1 MRYFLYAR
9 KSTDVED
16 KQVMSIEGQL
26 AELRALAK
34 SEGLE
39 IAAEF
44 IEKQSA
50 KMPGRPVFSEMLE
63 WIQNG
68 EVQGIVCWKL
78 DRLARNPVDGEQ
90 ISWLLQENIIRHI
103 RTHDRSHLPGDNVLM
118 MSVEFGMANQF
129 IRDLSSNVKRGLRLK
144 VKRGEYPGLAPIGY
158 LNDPREKS
166 VVIDR
171 KKARLV
177 RQAFEMYAG
186 GSKRLEDIAHFFAE
200 HGIISKG
207 NKRVHVSRVSFILS
221 NPFYCGLF
229 RYAGELYEGKHQ
241 PIVTKKLFD
250 EVQKVLRERGRRLD
264 IKNDPSPYCGLL
276 HCGSCNMM
284 ITAENKVKRQKNG
297 NVHYYTYY
305 RCTKKSKTIKC
316 PELHIRQ
323 EELDRQLSALLVQ
336 SAMPKAWA
344 ESLLAKLDG
353 EEQWAVQ
360 TAATSAT
367 AMRED
372 MRGISSR
379 LERLT
384 DLYIAQDIERDDYL
398 QRRRALVLERKTFE
412 EQIARLEHNAAAW
425 VEPMREWITTASN
438 LDKIAKGI
446 DLPSKK
452 SSLQNIFG
460 SNLQL
465 YAREARGTYVNQ
477 WLSLSRAKESPTQ
490 NDTTLIMEATAG
502 FAPAHTSFAEKRL
515 TTWLRGRNYTVPSV

>member
-1 MRYFLYAR
+1 MQYFLYAR

-34 SEGLE
+34 IEGME

-44 IEKQSA
+44 VEKQSA
-50 KMPGRPVFSEMLE
+50 KMPGRPVFSEMLKR
-63 WIQNG
+63 IQKS
-68 EVQGIVCWKL
+68 EAQGIVCWKL
-78 DRLARNPVDGEQ
+78 DRLARNPVDGGQ

-158 LNDPREKS
+158 QNDPRQKD
-166 VVIDR
+166 VVVDR
-171 KKARLV
+171 KKSKLV
-177 RQAFEMYAG
+177 RQAFEMYASG
-186 GSKRLEDIAHFFAE
+186 EERLEDIANFFAE

-207 NKRVHVSRVSFILS
+207 NKNVHVSRVSFILS

-241 PIVTKKLFD
+241 PIITKRLFD

-276 HCGSCNMM
+276 HCGTCNMM
-284 ITAENKVKRQKNG
+284 ITAEDKVKRQKNG

-398 QRRRALVLERKTFE
+398 QRRRALMLERKTFE
-412 EQIARLEHNAAAW
+412 EQIARLEHNATAW

-438 LDKIAKGI
+438 LDQVANST

-465 YAREARGTYVNQ
+465 HAREARGTYANQ
-477 WLSLSRAKESPTQ
+477 WLSLSRAKESHGKIGTS
-490 NDTTLIMEATAG
+490 LIVEATAG
-502 FAPAHTSFAEKRL
+502 IAPAHTSFAEKRL
-515 TTWLRGRNYTVPSV
+515 TTWLRGLTTQFSAD